1 MNMHFRI
8 ANLALKGKKKFI
20 YLEYSLLAKNGPMG
34 INSFASILLVDH
46 AWEPNYSKVV
56 RETQDGKKEA
66 TG

>member
-1 MNMHFRI
+1 MNIHFRI
-8 ANLALKGKKKFI
+8 ANLVLKRKNI
-20 YLEYSLLAKNGPMG
+20 YLSGIFSISQEWPYGP
-34 INSFASILLVDH
+34 NSFASILLVDH